1 MPAGDP
7 PLTLR
12 DLDAI
17 GITRL
22 RNVGRKRASSL
33 TEMEINSVLDL
44 LQHYPRRY
52 IDRTKQAHIAELAQ
66 GEEVFVEGCVERSS
80 SRRIKQRRML
90 VEVVISDDT
99 GRLKLTF
106 FNQPWQEQ
114 SLRPGRQ
121 VIVHGRPTRYRG
133 SLRMTN
139 PVVDLVGDRT
149 GRFVPVYPQSEK
161 ASVSTWEI
169 AKFVDQALNRCQPR
183 GIADPVP
190 AGVLQRFDFMG
201 RHTALNGI
209 HRPAAMGESSEAR
222 RRLVFDELLR
232 VQVELVRRKRRLKR
246 HTAGL
251 SHATGGEL
259 LDRFLARLPFPL
271 TGAQLVPGAEYME
284 IEGMGHDLPPQV
296 WAPMISAVTAL
307 SARVA
312 W

>member
-17 GITRL
+17 DVGRL
-22 RNVGRKRASSL
+22 RKEGRKRATAL
-33 TEMEINSVLDL
+33 IEMEINSVLDL

-52 IDRTKQAHIAELAQ
+52 IDRTKQARIAELAE
-66 GEEVFVEGCVERSS
+66 GEEVFVEGCVQRSS
-80 SRRIKQRRML
+80 SRRIKQRRTL

-114 SLRPGRQ
+114 SLQPGRR
-121 VIVHGRPTRYRG
+121 VVVHGRPMPYRG
-133 SLRMTN
+133 SLQMTN

-149 GRFVPVYPQSEK
+149 GRFFPVYPQSEK

-169 AKFVDQALNRCQPR
+169 VKFVAQALNRCELR

-190 AGVLQRFDFMG
+190 PAVLQRFDLVG

-209 HRPAAMGESSEAR
+209 HRPATMGESSEAR
-222 RRLVFDELLR
+222 RRLVSTSSCGCSSSWSGASAGWSGT
-232 VQVELVRRKRRLKR
+232 RRGCRM
-246 HTAGL
+246 
-251 SHATGGEL
+251 
-259 LDRFLARLPFPL
+259 PW
-271 TGAQLVPGAEYME
+271 GAS
-284 IEGMGHDLPPQV
+284 
-296 WAPMISAVTAL
+296 WSSASWPACR
-307 SARVA
+307 SR
-312 W
+312 